1 MNQMKKLNE
10 DIVRMKKE
18 HCETQDRVTRLEVLV
33 HEQRRTDKRVDK
45 QHERISDL
53 KQLIDTSL
61 SIGHECRQ
69 RIGEMN
75 QLTTNRINSVELLMR
90 QNKPQIVQHVQGE
103 NTSVIPNTDAHVDP
117 TRQQKVHSVPAPTRV
132 RSVPIP
138 DVTIV
143 NDDNTRH
150 VKLVPTKRDAKKN
163 SPYRMVTVQIPN
175 DGNVDPGSEYGDDI
189 SDDKSGEIRTNTADN
204 VNGQDTEQRA
214 SSPAEPVTKGPTD
227 SNQDVTQPQTTQR
240 AEQLQYQHPSKA
252 EQDESANDD
261 VLEGF
266 IPQKH
271 RQRLTPLYAAGIVV
285 KGNTDKAIQSI
296 KKYLEDNDIY
306 VRSIRYIKEKGN
318 TLAVKIVTTPTDA
331 KSCLNDGFWPK
342 GIWCRKWQSSY

>member
-1 MNQMKKLNE
+1 M
-10 DIVRMKKE
+10 
-18 HCETQDRVTRLEVLV
+18 
-33 HEQRRTDKRVDK
+33 
-45 QHERISDL
+45 
-53 KQLIDTSL
+53 
-61 SIGHECRQ
+61 
-69 RIGEMN
+69 
-75 QLTTNRINSVELLMR
+75 
-90 QNKPQIVQHVQGE
+90 
-103 NTSVIPNTDAHVDP
+103 IP
-117 TRQQKVHSVPAPTRV
+117 
-132 RSVPIP
+132 
-138 DVTIV
+138 
-143 NDDNTRH
+143 
-150 VKLVPTKRDAKKN
+150 
-163 SPYRMVTVQIPN
+163 
-175 DGNVDPGSEYGDDI
+175 SEYGDDI
-189 SDDKSGEIRTNTADN
+189 SDDKSGEIHTNTADN

-214 SSPAEPVTKGPTD
+214 SSPSEPVTKGPTD

-266 IPQKH
+266 ILQKH

-285 KGNTDKAIQSI
+285 KDNTDKAIQSL
-296 KKYLEDNDIY
+296 KKYLEDNEIY